1 MAIKSMT
8 GYARVTG
15 TLGAAS
21 WQWEARS
28 VNGRGLDIR
37 LRLPPG
43 WDDLEPYVRETAAK
57 RLTRGSVTVALA
69 AQRDNGG
76 AEIRVNEAAL
86 EQILTAVRRIRER
99 TGGAAPRPDGLL
111 ALKGVLEVVERGD
124 NDADLAKRRQA
135 MTASLDQA
143 FLELVETRSREGMRL
158 AAVLALQLDEI
169 ERLIRLVE
177 GLPARRPEAVR
188 ARLADQVARL
198 AGAAD
203 GLDPAR
209 LYQEAVLLAARAD
222 VEEELVR
229 LSGHIAAARDLL
241 REDNAAGRKLDF
253 LAQEFN
259 REANTLCAK
268 SNDGEMTRAGLALKI
283 VIDQFREQVQ
293 NIE

>member
-1 MAIKSMT
+1 MTIKSMT
-8 GYARVTG
+8 GYARVAG
-15 TLGAAS
+15 ALGAAS
-21 WQWEARS
+21 WQWEVRS

-43 WDDLEPYVRETAAK
+43 WDDLEPFIRETAAK
-57 RLTRGSVTVALA
+57 RVTRGSLTVALT
-69 AQRDNGG
+69 AQRDSGG
-76 AEIRVNEAAL
+76 AELRVNEAAL
-86 EQILTAVRRIRER
+86 EQILAAVRKIRER

-111 ALKGVLEVVERGD
+111 ALKGVLEIVERGE
-124 NDADLAKRRQA
+124 NEADLLKRRQA

-143 FLELVETRSREGMRL
+143 FLDLVMTRRREGMRL
-158 AAVLALQLDEI
+158 AAVLSAQLDEI
-169 ERLIRLVE
+169 GRLVRLVE

-198 AGAAD
+198 AGGAE

-222 VEEELVR
+222 VEEEIVR
-229 LSGHIAAARDLL
+229 LSGHITAARELL
-241 REDNAAGRKLDF
+241 REDSAAGRKLDF

-268 SNDGEMTRAGLALKI
+268 SNDGEMTRAGLSLKI